1 MRILFTSQPGLGHLN
16 GLIVLA
22 QEFKRRGHTA
32 IVAGAPSV
40 VAAFEAAGIE
50 GHVIVAEPESTDS
63 PSVHSRL
70 RSAGIATPAER
81 LAWTRSEISVR
92 ERAIS
97 LALKLRKYARS
108 LSPDLMVRDAT
119 ELAGWVVAET
129 LGVPHVSLEVSAH
142 WSIAAW
148 DGSCGTAVSELR
160 EAVGLP
166 VDSESPS
173 SGMYDHA
180 HLTNAPASLVDQVAT
195 LPSTN
200 IFVAPRFF
208 ESTGRNGIS
217 DVRFDGG
224 HIYMAFGSIYNIPHN
239 IYEDIVSRA
248 SRIWPV
254 IAVGSY
260 LLTSSVYRDAYIPQ
274 SKFMGNCRA
283 VFCHAGRNTV
293 LTALTSSVPVICAP
307 IASDHHDVARAV
319 ERVGAGVSVPWD
331 AGEILQSLEDVARRD
346 SGAADRCRGIAE
358 EIANLPSP
366 GEIVDWL
373 ICHFSQ

>member
-1 MRILFTSQPGLGHLN
+1 MRILFTSQPGMGHLN

-40 VAAFEAAGIE
+40 VAAFQAAGID
-50 GHVIVAEPESTDS
+50 GHVVIEEPDSTDS
-63 PSVHSRL
+63 PSVHARL
-70 RSAGIATPAER
+70 RSSGIATPAER

-92 ERAIS
+92 ERATS
-97 LALKLRKYARS
+97 LAPKLRQYARS

-148 DGSCGTAVSELR
+148 DSACGPAVSELR

-180 HLTNAPASLVDQVAT
+180 HLTNAPVSLVGEVNA

-200 IFVAPRFF
+200 MFIAPEFF
-208 ESTGRNGIS
+208 ESTGRNSIP
-217 DVRFDGG
+217 DLRFADR
-224 HIYMAFGSIYNIPHN
+224 HIYMAFGSVYGIPRD

-254 IAVGSY
+254 VAVGSHR
-260 LLTSSVYRDAYIPQ
+260 LTSSVYRDAYIPQ
-274 SKFMGNCRA
+274 STFMSNCRA
-283 VFCHAGRNTV
+283 VFCHAGRSTV

-331 AGEILQSLEDVARRD
+331 AGEVLQSLEEVARED
-346 SGAADRCRGIAE
+346 SGAADRCRDIAE
-358 EIANLPSP
+358 EIADLPSP
-366 GEIVDWL
+366 GEIADWL
-373 ICHFSQ
+373 IDRFSR